1 MQGQKFTI
9 SEFRN
14 FCHNELK
21 PSKYLYDTLS
31 QGKELFFSTR
41 QEVSVYN
48 LMDVCLLPNL
58 VSFKNGLSTLTFNRV
73 DYIVLKKVMMDG
85 NLMEFE
91 IVCKNGDRY
100 IIQAY
105 K

>member
-1 MQGQKFTI
+1 
-9 SEFRN
+9 
-14 FCHNELK
+14 
-21 PSKYLYDTLS
+21 
-31 QGKELFFSTR
+31 
-41 QEVSVYN
+41 
-48 LMDVCLLPNL
+48 
-58 VSFKNGLSTLTFNRV
+58 V